1 MAIIKIKVIPGASKN
16 EIAGMWQD
24 MLKIRVNA
32 QPEAGKANKACI
44 ELLADKLGIPKSK
57 IQIIKGQSSREKQ
70 IQIEGLTEVNINGI
84 KLV

>member
-1 MAIIKIKVIPGASKN
+1 MAILKVKVITGAKKN

-24 MLKIRVNA
+24 MIKIKVNA

-44 ELLADKLGIPKSK
+44 ELLADKLGISKSR
-57 IQIIKGQSSREKQ
+57 IQITKGHSAREKL
-70 IQIEGLTEVNINGI
+70 IQIEGLTEININGI